1 MNSRGQYFEYVN
13 KNCLIN
19 MKYEETFKKYLDKLL
34 NINIEKHNDPYNHY
48 DFSINDIH
56 IIEYKGVYYTLNET
70 DNIAVSNKGTII
82 KNVMIGNDKIKYYLK
97 MKNNNNELR
106 FYLFYGFYEINK
118 ETQKIFKI
126 IYKYIE
132 ITKILN
138 EILKSYDI
146 IDWYNKEHYLIPIKD
161 LSKVGCPP
169 YEQPFFS

>member
-1 MNSRGQYFEYVN
+1 
-13 KNCLIN
+13 